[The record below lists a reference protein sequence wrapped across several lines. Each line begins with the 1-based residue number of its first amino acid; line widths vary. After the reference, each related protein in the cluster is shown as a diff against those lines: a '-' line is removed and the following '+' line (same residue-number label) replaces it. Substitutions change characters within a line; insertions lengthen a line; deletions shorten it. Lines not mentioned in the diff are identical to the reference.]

1 MQLTL
6 FQMEVKDQ
14 PAKNL
19 AHAAAGIAQAATAG
33 ADMVVLPEMF
43 VCPYANSDFL
53 RFAQPRTGRYAQAM
67 ADAAAKAGVWL
78 IAGSVPEQ
86 DGDRLY
92 NTSYVFSP
100 SGELIAAH
108 RKMHMFDIAVQGGQH
123 FRESDTFTP
132 GDQVTLFDTPFG
144 RIGLCI
150 CFDMRFPELS
160 GLMALQGAQMILA
173 PAAFNRTTGPAH
185 WELLF
190 RQRAVDNQLFT
201 AGIAPAR
208 DSAGPYVSYA
218 HSLVCSPWGEVL
230 CRAGTG
236 EEMLCCTVDFAQNS
250 SIRAQLPL
258 ISARRT
264 DLYGL
269 LEKRNGIVR

>member
-1 MQLTL
+1 MQLAL
-6 FQMEVKDQ
+6 FQMRVKDQ
-14 PAKNL
+14 PAENL
-19 AHAAAGIAQAATAG
+19 AHATAGIARAAAAG

-43 VCPYANSDFL
+43 VCPYTNSAFL
-53 RFAQPRTGRYAQAM
+53 QFAQPRTGRYAQTM
-67 ADAAAKAGVWL
+67 AEAAAKAGVWL

-86 DGDRLY
+86 EETRFY

-100 SGELIAAH
+100 SGKLIAAH
-108 RKMHMFDIAVQGGQH
+108 RKMHLFDIAVQGGQH
-123 FRESDTFTP
+123 FQESDTFTP

-160 GLMALQGAQMILA
+160 LLMALQGAQMIFA

-185 WELLF
+185 WDLLF

-201 AGIAPAR
+201 VGIAPAR
-208 DSAGPYVSYA
+208 DPSGPYVSYA

-230 CRAGTG
+230 CRAGTE

-250 SIRAQLPL
+250 SIRAQLPF

-269 LEKRNGIVR
+269 LDKKSGTVW

>member
-1 MQLTL
+1 MQLAL
-6 FQMEVKDQ
+6 FQMRVKDQ
-14 PAKNL
+14 PADNL
-19 AHAAAGIAQAATAG
+19 AHAAEGIARAAAAG

-43 VCPYANSDFL
+43 VCPYTNSAFIQ
-53 RFAQPRTGRYAQAM
+53 FAQPRAGRYAQTM
-67 ADAAAKAGVWL
+67 AEAAAKAGVWL

-86 DGDRLY
+86 EGTKLY

-100 SGELIAAH
+100 SGELIAVH
-108 RKMHMFDIAVQGGQH
+108 RKMHLFDIAVQGGQH
-123 FRESDTFTP
+123 FQESDTFTP
-132 GDQVTLFDTPFG
+132 GDQATLFDTPFG

-160 GLMALQGAQMILA
+160 LLMALQGAQMILA

-185 WELLF
+185 WDLLF

-208 DSAGPYVSYA
+208 DPSGPYVSYA

-230 CRAGTG
+230 CRAGTE

-250 SIRAQLPL
+250 SIRAQLPFL
-258 ISARRT
+258 SARRT

-269 LEKRNGIVR
+269 LEKKSGLVW

>member
-1 MQLTL
+1 MQLAL
-6 FQMEVKDQ
+6 FQMRVKDQ
-14 PAKNL
+14 PAENL
-19 AHAAAGIAQAATAG
+19 AHATAGIARAAAAG

-43 VCPYANSDFL
+43 VCPYTNSAFL
-53 RFAQPRTGRYAQAM
+53 QFAQPRTGRYAQTM
-67 ADAAAKAGVWL
+67 AEAAAKAGVWL

-86 DGDRLY
+86 EETRLY

-100 SGELIAAH
+100 SGKLIAAH
-108 RKMHMFDIAVQGGQH
+108 RKMHLFDIAVQGGQH
-123 FRESDTFTP
+123 FQESDTFTP

-160 GLMALQGAQMILA
+160 LLMALQGAQMILA

-185 WELLF
+185 WDLLF

-201 AGIAPAR
+201 VGIAPAR
-208 DSAGPYVSYA
+208 DPSGPYVSYA

-230 CRAGTG
+230 CRAGTE

-250 SIRAQLPL
+250 SIRAQLPF

-269 LEKRNGIVR
+269 LDKKSGTVW